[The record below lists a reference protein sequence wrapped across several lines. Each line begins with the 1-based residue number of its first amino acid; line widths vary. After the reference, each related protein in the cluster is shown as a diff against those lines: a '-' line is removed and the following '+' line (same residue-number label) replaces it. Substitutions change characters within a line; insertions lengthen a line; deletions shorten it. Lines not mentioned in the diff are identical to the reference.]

1 MPSPPL
7 PPVHWAGL
15 SLDRPRVMGIL
26 NVTPDSFSDGG
37 HRMSP
42 QAAIDA
48 GLAMAKDGA
57 DIIDVGGESTRP
69 GAEPVPSDLEMERVL
84 PAIRALTAAGLIV
97 SIDTRHADTMRE
109 AVAAGACIVN
119 DVSALAD
126 DPRSAGVVAELSCPV
141 VLMHRRGDSA
151 TMNARAVYGDVVAE
165 VRAELSIRIEAAI
178 QAGVQPRQIVID
190 PGIGF
195 AKQATHSAEVLRR
208 LPDLG
213 SLGYPILVGA
223 SRKSFIG
230 RLSGES
236 QAERR
241 LGGSLAAGL
250 FAVLRGAS
258 ILRVHDVR
266 DTVQALNLW
275 KILFERCTVP
285 LPQHLAFR

>member
-1 MPSPPL
+1 MRLPRPPA
-7 PPVHWAGL
+7 HWAGL

-37 HRMSP
+37 QRMSP
-42 QAAIDA
+42 QAAIAA
-48 GLAMAKDGA
+48 GLAMAKAGA

-84 PAIRALTAAGLIV
+84 PAVRALSAAGLIV

-109 AVAAGACIVN
+109 AVAAGARIVN
-119 DVSALAD
+119 DVSALVD
-126 DPRSAGVVAELSCPV
+126 DPRSAGVVAELDCPV

-151 TMNARAVYGDVVAE
+151 TMNARAVYQDVVAE

-178 QAGVQPRQIVID
+178 QAGVQPRQIAID

-195 AKQATHSAEVLRR
+195 AKQAIHSVEVLRR
-208 LPDLG
+208 LSDLG

-236 QAERR
+236 QADRR

-258 ILRVHDVR
+258 ILRVHDVG
-266 DTVQALNLW
+266 DTVQALKLW
-275 KILFERCTVP
+275 KTLFE
-285 LPQHLAFR
+285 

>member
-1 MPSPPL
+1 MQLPQPPA
-7 PPVHWAGL
+7 HWAGL

-37 HRMSP
+37 RRMSP

-48 GLAMAKDGA
+48 GLAMAKAGA

-69 GAEPVPSDLEMERVL
+69 GAEPVPSGPEMERVL
-84 PAIRALTAAGLIV
+84 PAIRALAAAGLIV

-109 AVAAGACIVN
+109 AVAAGARIVN

-126 DPRSAGVVAELSCPV
+126 DPRSAGVVAELDCPV
-141 VLMHRRGDSA
+141 VLMHRRGDAA
-151 TMNARAVYGDVVAE
+151 TMNARAVYRDVVAE

-195 AKQATHSAEVLRR
+195 AKRAIHSVEILRR
-208 LPDLG
+208 LSDLG

-236 QAERR
+236 KADRR

-266 DTVQALNLW
+266 DTVQALKLW
-275 KILFERCTVP
+275 KTLFE
-285 LPQHLAFR
+285 

>member
-1 MPSPPL
+1 MPL
-7 PPVHWAGL
+7 PRPPAHWAGL

-26 NVTPDSFSDGG
+26 NITPDSFSDGG
-37 HRMSP
+37 GRMNP

-48 GLAMAKDGA
+48 GLAMAKAGA

-69 GAEPVPSDLEMERVL
+69 GAEPVPAELEMERVL
-84 PAIRALTAAGLIV
+84 PAVRALAAAGLII

-109 AVAAGACIVN
+109 AVAAGARIIN

-126 DPRSAGVVAELSCPV
+126 DPRSAGVVAELDCPV
-141 VLMHRRGDSA
+141 VLMHRRGDAA
-151 TMNARAVYGDVVAE
+151 TMNALAVYRDVVAE

-178 QAGVQPRQIVID
+178 QAGIQPTRIAID

-195 AKQATHSAEVLRR
+195 AKQAIHSTEVLRG
-208 LPDLG
+208 LADLG

-230 RLSGES
+230 RLSGE
-236 QAERR
+236 AKADRR

-258 ILRVHDVR
+258 ILRVHDVG
-266 DTVQALNLW
+266 DTVQALNMW
-275 KILFERCTVP
+275 KRLFE
-285 LPQHLAFR
+285 

>member
-1 MPSPPL
+1 MPPAPRPPA
-7 PPVHWAGL
+7 HWAGL

-26 NVTPDSFSDGG
+26 NITPDSFSDGG
-37 HRMSP
+37 RRINP
-42 QAAIDA
+42 EAAIDA
-48 GLAMAKDGA
+48 GLAMAKEGA

-69 GAEPVPSDLEMERVL
+69 GAGPVPPDLEMERVL
-84 PAIRALTAAGLIV
+84 PAIRALASAGLIV
-97 SIDTRHADTMRE
+97 SIDTRHADTMRQ
-109 AVAAGACIVN
+109 AVAAGARIVN

-126 DPRSAGVVAELSCPV
+126 DPRSAGVVAELGCPV

-151 TMNARAVYGDVVAE
+151 TMNARAVYRDVVAE
-165 VRAELSIRIEAAI
+165 VRAELSMRIEAAI

-195 AKQATHSAEVLRR
+195 AKHATHSVEVLRR
-208 LPDLG
+208 LSDLG
-213 SLGYPILVGA
+213 TLGYPILVGA

-230 RLSGES
+230 KLSGES
-236 QAERR
+236 QADRR

-266 DTVQALNLW
+266 DTVQALNMW
-275 KILFERCTVP
+275 KTLFE
-285 LPQHLAFR
+285 

>member
-1 MPSPPL
+1 MRLPRPPA
-7 PPVHWAGL
+7 HWAGL

-37 HRMSP
+37 QRMSP
-42 QAAIDA
+42 QAAIAA
-48 GLAMAKDGA
+48 GLAMAKAGA

-84 PAIRALTAAGLIV
+84 PAIRALSAAGLIV

-109 AVAAGACIVN
+109 AVAAGARIVN
-119 DVSALAD
+119 DVSALVD
-126 DPRSAGVVAELSCPV
+126 DPRSAGVVAELDCPV

-151 TMNARAVYGDVVAE
+151 TMNARAVYQDVVAE

-178 QAGVQPRQIVID
+178 QAGVQPRQIAID

-195 AKQATHSAEVLRR
+195 AKQAIHSVEVLRR
-208 LPDLG
+208 LSDLG

-236 QAERR
+236 QADRR

-258 ILRVHDVR
+258 ILRVHDVG
-266 DTVQALNLW
+266 DTVQALKLW
-275 KILFERCTVP
+275 KTLFE
-285 LPQHLAFR
+285 

>member
-1 MPSPPL
+1 MRLPRPPA
-7 PPVHWAGL
+7 HWAGL

-37 HRMSP
+37 QRMSP
-42 QAAIDA
+42 QAAIAA
-48 GLAMAKDGA
+48 GLAMAKAGA

-84 PAIRALTAAGLIV
+84 PAVRALSAAGLIV

-109 AVAAGACIVN
+109 AVAAGARIVN
-119 DVSALAD
+119 DVSALVD
-126 DPRSAGVVAELSCPV
+126 DPRSAGVVAELDCPV

-151 TMNARAVYGDVVAE
+151 TMNARAVYQDVGAE

-178 QAGVQPRQIVID
+178 QAGVQPRQIAID

-195 AKQATHSAEVLRR
+195 AKQAIHSVEVLRR
-208 LPDLG
+208 LSDLG

-236 QAERR
+236 QADRR

-258 ILRVHDVR
+258 ILRVHDVG
-266 DTVQALNLW
+266 DTVQALKLW
-275 KILFERCTVP
+275 KTLFE
-285 LPQHLAFR
+285 